1 MDRSKFIQSST
12 RLRVMEKELL
22 KSENFIRASETET
35 LEDALRSLSDTVY
48 NKYINKIS
56 SPTEYEYIL
65 KEELTRFYDELFD
78 ISPSKIPIRLI
89 TLKYFYHN
97 LKVLIKED
105 IGKKDLKDLYMNI
118 GDFDLKEYRDAL
130 VKGSK
135 KNEYFELIQRVE
147 EIYEEK
153 KDPQLIDIYL
163 DNAYF
168 TELLE
173 LAEESQVDLFIE
185 YAKNLIDFTNIRTLL
200 RAKKQEKD
208 VEFLRQIIIEG
219 GNVRKETYLDLL
231 NRELSSDT
239 DVFKKLEIYK
249 YIKEALDSFK
259 ERGNLSDFEREMD
272 NYFIDLIKDVKY
284 ITYGPEVIFANVLA
298 KEMEIKNLRIILV
311 SKLNGL
317 DSEFIREK
325 LRDTYV

>member
-135 KNEYFELIQRVE
+135 KNKYFELIQRVE
-147 EIYEEK
+147 ELYEEK

-163 DNAYF
+163 DNTYF

-231 NRELSSDT
+231 NREVSSDT